1 MEADPQPF
9 MPGQKI
15 KYQDAEDYL
24 EPIDGFIEMIMGNG
38 DLVIQ
43 LDNGKWVEV
52 SITYFTN

>member
-1 MEADPQPF
+1 